1 MGTDLFLNVT
11 KEAVVLD
18 LAGVG
23 YEGESEI
30 PSCVMCIVLIQ
41 SPFFFP
47 GVILES
53 QIHFIVFP
61 EWL

>member
-1 MGTDLFLNVT
+1 M
-11 KEAVVLD
+11 LD